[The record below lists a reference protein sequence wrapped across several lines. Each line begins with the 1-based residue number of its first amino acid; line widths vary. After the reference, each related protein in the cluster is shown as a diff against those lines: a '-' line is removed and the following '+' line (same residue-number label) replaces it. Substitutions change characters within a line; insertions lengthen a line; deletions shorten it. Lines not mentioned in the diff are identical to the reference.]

1 MRNTYG
7 MQAAFGTVVWIVC
20 GVGAVAALAALI
32 LSGRTWQEYGRSHL
46 LFDHQRTAGPE
57 PGSAA
62 AARERDAEIRE
73 LLEARNARRL
83 RRGQA
88 PIDVQQELAQLTAV
102 PVDPALRAEIR
113 DLVLA
118 QNHRRLR
125 RGQAPLDVETETE
138 RQIAELGCL

>member
-7 MQAAFGTVVWIVC
+7 PCRPRSAPLSGSSADW
-20 GVGAVAALAALI
+20 GAV
-32 LSGRTWQEYGRSHL
+32 
-46 LFDHQRTAGPE
+46 
-57 PGSAA
+57 

-83 RRGQA
+83 QRGEA
-88 PIDVQQELAQLTAV
+88 PIDVEQELAQLTAV

-113 DLVLA
+113 DLVLGR
-118 QNHRRLR
+118 NHRRLR
-125 RGQAPLDVETETE
+125 RGQAPLDVETEID